1 MNFPEL
7 FDFQEEAVSHA
18 LDHNPDMII
27 VPTGE
32 GKTIIALK
40 IVDILKLPTIVVVPT
55 IELVKQWEKTIIS
68 MGGNCTT
75 YSSGSDREFS
85 DFTVITYASML
96 KYIDRI
102 GMHYGLVIFD
112 EVHHLFAEEYRK
124 IGNEAISLGLKD
136 IGLTASPRTMGEE
149 ELIQN
154 RMFPYRY
161 ERTIRQR
168 QNSDRAVDLKFH
180 AIPITLSDNDLS
192 YYKRYWEIYVQS
204 IRTHGGFRQMASSGY
219 EGNNYNEGMVAY
231 SLIKK
236 LLTTNDEKVRKAL
249 EIIQS
254 NPNGRFIIFMDTI
267 RMVNA
272 LSKFLEKKGIPS
284 VKIHAPKKGFESQN
298 RNQREKIIHDL
309 NEGNARVLIGC
320 NAIEEGLDLPE
331 MDNAIFF
338 SNFSSGSRKII
349 QRAGRA
355 MRSLPGKEVR
365 IYVLYAK
372 GTKEEENL
380 KSIRNI
386 LGVN

>member
-1 MNFPEL
+1 MQFPSL
-7 FDFQEEAVSHA
+7 YDFQEEAVQHA
-18 LDHNPDMII
+18 LNHNPDMII

-68 MGGNCTT
+68 MGGKCTT

-85 DFTVITYASML
+85 DFTIITYASML
-96 KYIDRI
+96 KYMDRI
-102 GMHYGLVIFD
+102 GRHYGLVIFD

-124 IGNEAISLGLKD
+124 IGNEAISLGLKV

-249 EIIQS
+249 EIVQS
-254 NPNGRFIIFMDTI
+254 NPDGRFIIFMDTI

-272 LSKFLEKKGIPS
+272 LSKFFEKKGIPS
-284 VKIHAPKKGFESQN
+284 VKIHAPKKGFESQT
-298 RNQREKIIHDL
+298 RNQREMIIHDL
-309 NEGNARVLIGC
+309 NEGRARVLIGC

-372 GTKEEENL
+372 DTKEEENL
-380 KSIRNI
+380 KPIRSI
-386 LGVN
+386 LGVD

>member
-7 FDFQEEAVSHA
+7 YDFQREAVSHA
-18 LDHNPDMII
+18 LNHNPDMII

-68 MGGNCTT
+68 MGGKCTT

-96 KYIDRI
+96 KYMDRI
-102 GMHYGLVIFD
+102 GRHYGLVIFD

-124 IGNEAISLGLKD
+124 IGNEAISLGLKV
-136 IGLTASPRTMGEE
+136 IGLTASPRTMGDE

-180 AIPITLSDNDLS
+180 AIPITLSDDDLS
-192 YYKRYWEIYVQS
+192 RYKRYWETYVQS
-204 IRTHGGFRQMASSGY
+204 IRTYGGFRQMASSGSGY
-219 EGNNYNEGMVAY
+219 GGYNDGMVAY
-231 SLIKK
+231 SHIKK
-236 LLTTNDEKVRKAL
+236 LLTESDGKMRKAL
-249 EIIQS
+249 EIVRNNS
-254 NPNGRFIIFMDTI
+254 DGKFIIFMDTI
-267 RMVNA
+267 KMVNA
-272 LSKFLEKKGIPS
+272 LSKFLEMNGIKS
-284 VKIHAPKKGFESQN
+284 VKIHAPKKGFEVQS
-298 RNQREKIIHDL
+298 RKKREMIIQDL
-309 NEGNARVLIGC
+309 NEGNVRVLIGC

-349 QRAGRA
+349 QRAGRT

-365 IYVLYAK
+365 IYVLYAMD
-372 GTKEEENL
+372 TKEEENL
-380 KSIRNI
+380 EGIKRI
-386 LGVN
+386 LGVS

>member
-1 MNFPEL
+1 MEFPEL
-7 FDFQEEAVSHA
+7 FDFQNEAVFHA
-18 LDHNPDMII
+18 LNHNPDLIV

-40 IVDILKLPTIVVVPT
+40 IIDTLNVPTIVVVPT
-55 IELVKQWEKTIIS
+55 IELVKQWEKTITS
-68 MGGNCTT
+68 MGSKCTT
-75 YSSGSDREFS
+75 YSSGSAKEFS
-85 DFTVITYASML
+85 DLTVITYASLLRNM
-96 KYIDRI
+96 DRI
-102 GMHYGLVIFD
+102 SDYGLIVFD

-124 IGNEAISLGLKD
+124 LGNEALNLGKKM

-149 ELIQN
+149 ELIQS

-168 QNSDRAVDLKFH
+168 QNSDRAVDLKFN
-180 AIPITLSDNDLS
+180 AIPIDLS
-192 YYKRYWEIYVQS
+192 GNDMERYNKLWDTYVDS
-204 IRTHGGFRQMASSGY
+204 IRRHGGFREMASSGY

-231 SLIKK
+231 SQIKK
-236 LLTTNDEKVRKAL
+236 LLTSNDEKMRKAL
-249 EIIQS
+249 EIVQS
-254 NPNGRFIIFMDTI
+254 KPDGRFVIFMDTI
-267 RMVNA
+267 RMVDA
-272 LSKFLEKKGIPS
+272 LSKFLKMKGIKS

-298 RNQREKIIHDL
+298 RNQREMIIRDL

-349 QRAGRA
+349 QRAGRT
-355 MRSLPGKEVR
+355 MRSLPGKEVS
-365 IYVLYAK
+365 IYVLYARD
-372 GTKEEENL
+372 TKEEKNL
-380 KSIRNI
+380 EGIKNI